1 MFQEYRKTAT
11 VRAKLFERG
20 DEDGFVDGH
29 DFLPYI
35 STLEN
40 QCHHGAFGKHYLCVG
55 VKGERWL
62 VEKEIFESTYEL
74 IGK

>member
-11 VRAKLFERG
+11 VLAKLFERG
-20 DEDGFVDGH
+20 DEDGFVDGKG
-29 DFLPYI
+29 FLPYI

-40 QCHHGAFGKHYLCVG
+40 PRHYGVFGKHYLCVG
-55 VKGERWL
+55 VKGEKWL

-74 IGK
+74 VGK